1 MAATRRMFETNL
13 FGIMATIKEFTPLVI
28 AAKGKIVNVA
38 SVAGL
43 VASVPS

>member
-1 MAATRRMFETNL
+1 MADARKTFETNL
-13 FGIMATIKEFTPLVI
+13 FGIMTTVKEFVPLVI

-43 VASVPS
+43 MT